1 MFQDSEF
8 EGFAPG
14 EADKCDS
21 QVELTK
27 KNVKM
32 LYADERTSDEE
43 DTRPSRR
50 SNQPAQSGQRASSM
64 DAKDKLKS
72 DSETTQDDIEV
83 KDETQP
89 NSDHQR
95 DMSQLD
101 GKKRV
106 PSFPAA
112 RSRRERKI
120 RPRKSFDNSYN
131 KPKPYQC
138 NKTPVDKSGV
148 SLDRSGLAPTSAPKS
163 TFSASPVSFTLA
175 TTVSSAAATDAA
187 ATSSAATDAA
197 ATSYATT
204 DAAATSS
211 AATDAA
217 ATSSAKRERKPSL
230 RLLET
235 MSDTRRIRKRPY
247 STVSTKA
254 NRMVIRAKRRTI
266 KTMTQKP
273 TRSKSKG
280 NCNNASS
287 LSKAV
292 DSLSEDEGKC
302 FFFDSAVVVCDDV
315 KSCLLVSFFD
325 FFNAGCFLNAYSPC
339 FSCSYFLFLSVI
351 SLYFFSLS
359 I

>member
-8 EGFAPG
+8 EGFAPS

-27 KNVKM
+27 RNVKM

-187 ATSSAATDAA
+187 ATSSA
-197 ATSYATT
+197 
-204 DAAATSS
+204 
-211 AATDAA
+211 
-217 ATSSAKRERKPSL
+217 KRERKPSR
-230 RLLET
+230 RLLEI